1 MKKKQIRKQTIKN
14 HVINEHPL
22 MKKILLSIPPLFI
35 ALPVLAHADEEIN
48 YGWQGMMGN
57 WGGSMMGGQ
66 FFGIFGFLF
75 PLLMFAFWGLTI
87 ALLVALVRWVWK
99 KGDGKK

>member
-1 MKKKQIRKQTIKN
+1 MKK
-14 HVINEHPL
+14 
-22 MKKILLSIPPLFI
+22 LLIGMLALFI
-35 ALPVLAHADEEIN
+35 ALPALAQTNERIN
-48 YGWQGMMGN
+48 CGWQGMMGN

-75 PLLMFAFWGLTI
+75 PLLMFAFWGLVI

-99 KGDGKK
+99 KGDDKK